1 MGKIKGWKKF
11 SENSNGVRWEETNK
25 PEKKKKYVYVVPIDK
40 KGNTTGTIRKNSLIS
55 EHKKFERI
63 KLSGW
68 ESGVGGHSSIHK
80 NKKFKT
86 KADAKKWALSQ
97 MKKKR

>member
-11 SENSNGVRWEETNK
+11 NENSRGARWEETNK
-25 PEKKKKYVYVVPIDK
+25 PEKKKKYVYIVPIDK
-40 KGNTTGTIRKNSLIS
+40 KGNTTSTIRTDNTVSK
-55 EHKKFERI
+55 HKKFERI

-68 ESGVGGHSSIHK
+68 VSGVGGYSRIHK

-86 KADAKKWALSQ
+86 KVDAKKWALSQ
-97 MKKKR
+97 MRK